1 MQKNACFRRIGVMAR
16 QEMRCRIANYRV
28 QAYNQSRNA
37 KKEWQ
42 DDDNRIFGRR
52 FNGIQLRGG

>member
-1 MQKNACFRRIGVMAR
+1 MAR